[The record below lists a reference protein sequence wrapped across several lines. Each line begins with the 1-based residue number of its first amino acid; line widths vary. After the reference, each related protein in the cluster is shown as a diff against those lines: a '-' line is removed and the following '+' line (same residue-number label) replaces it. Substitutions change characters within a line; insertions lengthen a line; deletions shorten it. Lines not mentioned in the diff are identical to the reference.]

1 MVPISWNE
9 GSKPRRLWS
18 ATNQQRLSIARWCAL
33 LEASRQGLYDRPRS
47 LAGKPLAGFRAT
59 PDRRIIVLCG
69 MIVSVIWF
77 KNPPLH
83 RQSSLK
89 NDDLGRIGVSVRV
102 SRGVS
107 NKGFALM
114 GETDRQHFDTPFYGL
129 RRKQAWLD
137 RQGRRESRKRV
148 RRADV
153 RHRVVGR
160 LSESP
165 HPQVGGCPTPLTR
178 HGKRGTAAI
187 RRFQHRPGQ
196 PTPAGS
202 YPSSSGPQGEDQH
215 APAPATSSSNGC
227 GGRRSRRRGT

>member
-9 GSKPRRLWS
+9 RSKPRRLWS

-33 LEASRQGLYDRPRS
+33 LEASRQGLYDRPR
-47 LAGKPLAGFRAT
+47 
-59 PDRRIIVLCG
+59 
-69 MIVSVIWF
+69 
-77 KNPPLH
+77 
-83 RQSSLK
+83 
-89 NDDLGRIGVSVRV
+89 GVSK
-102 SRGVS
+102 
-107 NKGFALM
+107 KGFALM

-148 RRADV
+148 CRADV

-178 HGKRGTAAI
+178 HSKRGTAAI

-202 YPSSSGPQGEDQH
+202 YPSRSGPQGEDQH